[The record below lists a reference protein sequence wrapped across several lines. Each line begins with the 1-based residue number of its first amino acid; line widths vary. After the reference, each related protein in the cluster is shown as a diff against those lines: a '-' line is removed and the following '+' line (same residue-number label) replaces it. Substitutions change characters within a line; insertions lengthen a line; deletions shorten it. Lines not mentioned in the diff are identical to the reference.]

1 MSSPFNPAP
10 SLDGMTGPGVDALQ
24 QLADLPVAAYCR
36 HIDAEGRLVAWD
48 AALEAMVGPLTAGQG
63 WQQWVVPQDW
73 PRVRQMVAEA
83 VTTRQPFTLNYRIQ
97 RQDGRVCW
105 LCDRGQVT
113 SRCDD
118 LTLYLTG
125 VVFELPDRVVAPE
138 YPASDVTNQAIIR
151 ALPDLILRMR
161 RDSPLY
167 EIVTPGNVNLLMA
180 EGEILNIFDVMP
192 AEQAHKRLHYVA
204 QALDMGMLQI
214 YDQVL
219 FYQDQMQHEE
229 VRVVPCGG
237 DQVLVIVRDV
247 TDHRRAEATLQ
258 RLNQELETRVAERT
272 QALQASEADLRTLF
286 DHIYAAIFIIALDGT
301 LLDVNQTML
310 SLYGVARQEALQRS
324 FLADYSGPN
333 NAPEQLAQAWQQALA
348 GDTPAFEWQA
358 QRLDTGQCF
367 EVEVVL
373 QQVTL
378 GQQQVVLANVRDIRD
393 RKQVEC
399 LLRESQQLLQLVMD
413 NIPQL
418 IFWKDRQSV
427 YLGCNRQFAKSIGI
441 DSPEAIV
448 GQRDAELPWTPQ
460 EREWYLRCDRTVI
473 ETNQPL
479 LNMLETHHQDDGN
492 QIWLEANKLPLH
504 DSEGQV
510 VGILGTL
517 QDITER
523 KQAEDLLREQVR
535 LSTLRAAID
544 SILTRGEPLQ
554 AMLQGCTE
562 ALVKILEGTVAHLWL
577 LDAGQQLLQ
586 RQATAGYPDTAPPL
600 PDQMPLATSSL
611 GQIVQQR
618 CPYLSNDLSM
628 DPQMQA
634 PWGGHADLVAFAGY
648 PLIVEDQVLGVLA
661 VGVRKLLKPSLQGWL
676 ALLAN
681 EIALGIKRKQTE
693 LALQQ
698 SEARLRQ
705 QTHDLEH
712 TLREL
717 QQAQLQLIQSEKM
730 SSLGQLVA
738 GVAHEINNPM
748 NFIYGNLNHAR
759 TYIEDLLQLIEL
771 YQQHYADPAPAIAT
785 AIHTIDL
792 PFLLDDLPKL
802 LNSMKVG
809 ADRIQTI
816 VSSLSTFSR
825 MDTATAKVV
834 DIHENLDSTLM
845 ILQYRLK
852 ARGERPA
859 IQVTRHYGDIPPVH
873 CYPGH
878 LNQVF
883 MNILGNA
890 IDALEEVM
898 PRHPHPQLQIQTAMD
913 SQGRL
918 VVTIADNG
926 PGIPADIQP
935 RLFDPFFT
943 SKPLGKGT
951 GLGLSISYQI
961 VTEIHRGQLRCQS
974 QVGQSTCF
982 TIILPQPLPQS
993 PAPDHAA
1000 TLPGKLPNASD
1011 YLQS

>member
-1 MSSPFNPAP
+1 MSSPFNPAQPLDGNPSP
-10 SLDGMTGPGVDALQ
+10 SLDGLQ
-24 QLADLPVAAYCR
+24 LGELPVAAYCR
-36 HIDAEGRLVAWD
+36 QIDAAGKLVAW
-48 AALEAMVGPLTAGQG
+48 APALEVMVGPLAVGQG

-73 PRVRQMVAEA
+73 PRVRQVVAEA
-83 VTTRQPFTLNYRIQ
+83 IATRQPFTLDYRIRLANGQ
-97 RQDGRVCW
+97 VCW
-105 LCDRGQVT
+105 VCDRGQVKC
-113 SRCDD
+113 RGDD
-118 LTLYLTG
+118 LGLYLTG
-125 VVFELPDRVVAPE
+125 VLFELPDRLAAPN

-161 RDSPLY
+161 RASPLY

-180 EGEILNIFDVMP
+180 EGEVLNIFDVMP

-204 QALDMGMLQI
+204 QALDTGMLQI
-214 YDQVL
+214 YDQTL
-219 FYQDQMQHEE
+219 FYQEQVQYEE

-247 TDHRRAEATLQ
+247 TDHRRAEANLQ

-286 DHIYAAIFIIALDGT
+286 DHIYEAIFIVAPDGT

-310 SLYGVARQEALQRS
+310 SLYGVTRQEALQRS
-324 FLADYSGPN
+324 FLEDYSGPN
-333 NAPEQLAQAWQQALA
+333 NSTEALAWAWQKALA

-358 QRLDTGQCF
+358 RRLDTGQCF

-373 QQVTL
+373 QRVTL
-378 GQQQVVLANVRDIRD
+378 GRRQVMLVNVRDIGD
-393 RKQVEC
+393 RKQVER
-399 LLRESQQLLQLVMD
+399 LLRDSQQLLQLVMD

-441 DSPEAIV
+441 DSPKAII
-448 GQRDAELPWTPQ
+448 GKRDDELPWTPQ

-479 LNMLETHHQDDGN
+479 LNMLETHPQADGS

-504 DSEGQV
+504 DSDGQV

-517 QDITER
+517 QDVTER
-523 KQAEDLLREQVR
+523 KHAEDLLREQVR

-554 AMLQGCTE
+554 AMLQGCAE
-562 ALVKILEGTVAHLWL
+562 ALVKILDGTVAHLWL
-577 LDAGQQLLQ
+577 LDTERQVLQ
-586 RQATAGYPDTAPPL
+586 RQATAGYPETAPDL
-600 PDQMPLATSSL
+600 PDHIPLATSSL

-628 DPQMQA
+628 DPQMRA

-661 VGVRKLLKPSLQGWL
+661 VGVRHLLKPSLQAWL

-705 QTHDLEH
+705 QTQDLEKALRDLQH
-712 TLREL
+712 T
-717 QQAQLQLIQSEKM
+717 QLQLIQSEKM

-759 TYIEDLLQLIEL
+759 TYIEDLLHLIHL
-771 YQQHYADPAPAIAT
+771 YQQHYAEPVPAIAT

-792 PFLLDDLPKL
+792 PFLLEDLPKL

-825 MDTATAKVV
+825 MDTATVKAI
-834 DIHENLDSTLM
+834 DIHDNLESTLM

-859 IQVTRHYGDIPPVH
+859 IDVIRDYGDTPLIH

-890 IDALEEVM
+890 IDALETVM
-898 PRHPHPQLQIQTAMD
+898 HCHPHPQLQITTAID
-913 SQGRL
+913 PDGQL

-943 SKPLGKGT
+943 TKSLGKGT

-974 QVGQSTCF
+974 QVGQGTRF
-982 TIILPQPLPQS
+982 TIILPQPLPATHALDKTAPFTHRN
-993 PAPDHAA
+993 PA
-1000 TLPGKLPNASD
+1000 ASD
-1011 YLQS
+1011 YPQP